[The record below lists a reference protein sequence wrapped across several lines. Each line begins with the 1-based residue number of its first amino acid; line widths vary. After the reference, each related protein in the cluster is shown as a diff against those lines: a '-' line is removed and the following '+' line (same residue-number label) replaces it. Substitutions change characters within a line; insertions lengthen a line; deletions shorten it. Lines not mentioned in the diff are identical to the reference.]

1 MFSEE
6 FWCMGEEEG
15 STIAAERPSR
25 HPAKTTHGVALL
37 PIWAVVKYAE
47 AKHAYPKPPN
57 IKHAF
62 MPTRL
67 YMVPPKN
74 ANAAKA

>member
-1 MFSEE
+1 
-6 FWCMGEEEG
+6 
-15 STIAAERPSR
+15 
-25 HPAKTTHGVALL
+25 
-37 PIWAVVKYAE
+37 VKYAE